1 MILGVRHTGIVVRDL
16 ERMRFFYKSLGFVE
30 ENSNIETGN
39 FIEQVTGIDG
49 LTLEW
54 AKLRSP
60 DGCLIELLNYNDHSE
75 VKEIENSSSNKL
87 GISHVAFTVDNID
100 IICSKILEA
109 GGSLVNP
116 PALSPDGKVRVAY
129 CHDLEGVLLELVE
142 LQD

>member
-54 AKLRSP
+54 AKLRSH
-60 DGCLIELLNYNDHSE
+60 DGCLIELLN
-75 VKEIENSSSNKL
+75 
-87 GISHVAFTVDNID
+87 
-100 IICSKILEA
+100 
-109 GGSLVNP
+109 
-116 PALSPDGKVRVAY
+116 
-129 CHDLEGVLLELVE
+129 
-142 LQD
+142 